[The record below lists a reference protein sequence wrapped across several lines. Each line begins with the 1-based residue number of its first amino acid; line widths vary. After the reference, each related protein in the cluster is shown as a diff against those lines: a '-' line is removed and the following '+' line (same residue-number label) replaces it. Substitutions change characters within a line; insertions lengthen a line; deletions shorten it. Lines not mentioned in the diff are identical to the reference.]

1 MSRRS
6 DKGEKDRMI
15 RKGRIKRYLALLI
28 AGSMVLSTG
37 MVASAEENPGV
48 NIQTGTGQTQNTETE
63 VRTETEQTEEERPQ
77 STEDKTQEDQAQ
89 KENGQ
94 SGDVQTVH
102 SEEVQAAAEER
113 ATPAEE
119 LGYVPGE
126 ILVSYSTDV
135 SEDEVA
141 QTAEEK
147 DGELIE
153 TVDDSGYQ
161 NLALVTISDE
171 TTVETAV
178 AEYTADPAIAYAE
191 PNYLMESYEESD
203 EAEAAMQ
210 ATSDDIK
217 SQAEDTGKQWY
228 LDYVKAKDAWKE
240 LENVN
245 GEKVKV
251 AVIDTGAD
259 INHEDLKQIID
270 RKLSVELVREEGD
283 TYHTEAL
290 RGDGYKNGTG
300 EQNAKSTH
308 GTHVAGIIAAQSG
321 NQLGIQGTG
330 SGGETAKA
338 NQIINLVVIDAFSKV
353 NEKTEDSA
361 TVGDVVKALSY
372 ARETGCKIV
381 NLSLG
386 TQAQSQALEQAVT
399 ETYESGV
406 TIVCAAG
413 NDGGTTATY
422 PSDYDTTISVI
433 NIDASGAKS
442 DRSNYGSAKDL
453 SAPGTDIYSTY
464 SVNVSGNETSYGY
477 LSGTS
482 MASPIVAAGAAMM
495 LYANPNLTPAQIKSI
510 LCSTAVD
517 LGAEGKDDLTGYGC
531 VDLAAAVQVGS
542 GQKIDLSQAEIS
554 GLADYSYTGKE
565 ITPDPTVKLSGKCL
579 ISGTDYTVSY
589 SGNKKPGTATVT
601 ITGTGAYTGQAT
613 ATFQIRDSAKLKY
626 RVHAQSYGW
635 MNWVTGGKSAGTTG
649 ESKRL
654 ESIRLQIEN
663 TGYSGEIQYC
673 TQVQT
678 YGWLDWVKNGAES
691 GTTGQSKRLEAIRI
705 KLTGEL
711 AKHYDIYYRV
721 HAQTYGWLD
730 WAKNGEIAGT
740 EWYSKRLEA
749 IEVRLVEKGGTA
761 PGNTT
766 NVYKH
771 PGVRYQTHVQTYGWQ
786 GNKFDGDLS
795 GTTGLA
801 KRLEGIK
808 ISLPGQDY
816 TGEITY
822 QTHVQTYG
830 WQDWVKNGALAGT
843 TGESKRLEGIRIK
856 LTGEM
861 AEHYDIYYRVHSQTY
876 GWLGWAKNG
885 EEAGTEGLSKR
896 LEAIQIRL
904 VEKGGKAPGST
915 ANAFRTK

>member
-1 MSRRS
+1 
-6 DKGEKDRMI
+6 MI

-153 TVDDSGYQ
+153 TVDDSGDQ

-191 PNYLMESYEESD
+191 PNYLMESYEESGD
-203 EAEAAMQ
+203 V
-210 ATSDDIK
+210 ATATQETTDDIK

-240 LENVN
+240 LENVT

-338 NQIINLVVIDAFSKV
+338 NQIIDLVVIDAFSKV

-361 TVGDVVKALSY
+361 SVGDVVKALSY

-495 LYANPNLTPAQIKSI
+495 LYANPNLTPTQIKSI

-517 LGAEGKDDLTGYGC
+517 LG
-531 VDLAAAVQVGS
+531 AAVQVGS

-601 ITGTGAYTGQAT
+601 ISGTGAYTGQAT

-678 YGWLDWVKNGAES
+678 YGWLDWV
-691 GTTGQSKRLEAIRI
+691 
-705 KLTGEL
+705 
-711 AKHYDIYYRV
+711 
-721 HAQTYGWLD
+721 
-730 WAKNGEIAGT
+730 KNGEIAGT